1 MAFQRGNL
9 CFVMLAAFSLSACT
23 ASSSH
28 PSKLSGSVQT
38 PPLPQVT
45 ASSSA
50 TVEAASTSAPILVVP
65 AESTKASNA
74 GTPTSPPN
82 SSPIAV
88 PSAALSSQDIEA
100 GVRATAQQF
109 FDDLNTAFA
118 TGDVSKI
125 TALTAPAC
133 GCRNLVKM
141 IADTYGQH
149 EHIVG
154 VSATMTKLTIATL
167 LPSGATLDL
176 RYAISGGHIL
186 DVAGKQINTSVANPD
201 EHSAMVIINAGGQ
214 WTVQQNTLLNS
225 PTK

>member
-23 ASSSH
+23 ASTSH
-28 PSKLSGSVQT
+28 PSKLTGSVLS
-38 PPLPQVT
+38 PSLAPVT

-50 TVEAASTSAPILVVP
+50 AVAAASTSAPILVIP
-65 AESTKASNA
+65 ESTNATNA
-74 GTPTSPPN
+74 GTPTSSPN
-82 SSPIAV
+82 SSPRV
-88 PSAALSSQDIEA
+88 LPPTALSSQDIEA
-100 GVRATAQQF
+100 GVRLTAQEF
-109 FDDLNTAFA
+109 FDDLNIAFT

-141 IADTYGQH
+141 IADTYGQRQ
-149 EHIVG
+149 HIVG
-154 VSATMTKLTIATL
+154 VSATMTKLTIVTL

-176 RYAISGGHIL
+176 RYTISGGRIL
-186 DVAGKQINTSVANPD
+186 DAAGNQINTSIANPD
-201 EHSAMVIINAGGQ
+201 EHSAMVIINAGGH